1 MSVLT
6 ALDPKMSTQPMWYL
20 LILIPPLCHGFGS
33 GVPDNNNTNVCTT
46 LIPAHRNSTTQNS
59 PAPFGIIISPAT
71 YTPGGSPINVTLLK
85 RCDSPFRGFLLMAR
99 YASASANGNLRPG
112 NFTTPEWSK
121 KTCSAGSVFTQ
132 AVTHN
137 SSSVKPDTLT
147 FQWTPPLRTDQG
159 GHIVFRATFL
169 ESKLVYWVDVH
180 SDVLVDSTLG
190 KPSESDFVTTGS
202 TAVAPGGCPKGAGGS
217 DRRQAMWLVV
227 WVLSAVAVRLIYK
240 A

>member
-1 MSVLT
+1 
-6 ALDPKMSTQPMWYL
+6 
-20 LILIPPLCHGFGS
+20 
-33 GVPDNNNTNVCTT
+33 
-46 LIPAHRNSTTQNS
+46 
-59 PAPFGIIISPAT
+59 
-71 YTPGGSPINVTLLK
+71 
-85 RCDSPFRGFLLMAR
+85 MAR

-147 FQWTPPLRTDQG
+147 FQWTPPSRTDQG

-190 KPSESDFVTTGS
+190 KPSQSNFVTAGS
-202 TAVAPGGCPKGAGGS
+202 TAVAPGGCPTAVTIPGPEGAGGS

-227 WVLSAVAVRLIYK
+227 WVLSAVAARLIYK